1 MNLLFELSGE
11 NLSLATAELSCVGN
25 VIRTE
30 NGIAIVDVDDPGR
43 TTRLAQTHV
52 VMRPLG
58 ECDATKEDLERLLES
73 LALTAPGSFC
83 CRARK
88 IHPVTVNASQLEL
101 ERMMGQKIHGTV
113 DLKAPDI
120 EYRAVFTNSRCFFG
134 EVLHT
139 IDRGSYAYRNPQRR
153 AFFHPG
159 VMMPLMARTMVN
171 LTHVEPGQLLC
182 DPFCGTGGMLLE
194 CDMMGIDAV
203 GSDYDPEMLIGC
215 RQNLPNGAYIRADA
229 TNMPYPNEAFDAIAT
244 DLPYGQSTTIGAD
257 SIDTLYTGS
266 LKEIRRVLKPGGRA
280 VIVTHTDIRPLAK
293 DLFEIVGYYEQR
305 VHKSLTRRILVLA

>member
-30 NGIAIVDVDDPGR
+30 NGIAIVDVDDPER

-52 VMRPLG
+52 VMRLLG

-88 IHPVTVNASQLEL
+88 IHPVTVDASQLEL
-101 ERMMGQKIHGTV
+101 ERMMGQKIQGIV
-113 DLKAPDI
+113 DLKNPDI

-134 EVLHT
+134 EVLHS

-194 CDMMGIDAV
+194 CDMMGIEAV

-229 TNMPYPNEAFDAIAT
+229 TNMPYPDGAFDAIAT

-257 SIDTLYTGS
+257 SIDILYTGS
-266 LKEIRRVLKPGGRA
+266 LKEIRRVLKSGGRA
-280 VIVTHTDIRPLAK
+280 VIVTHKDIRPLAK
-293 DLFEIVGYYEQR
+293 DIFTIVGYYEQR
-305 VHKSLTRRILVLA
+305 VHKSLTRRILILA

>member
-30 NGIAIVDVDDPGR
+30 NGIAIAEVDDPER

-52 VMRPLG
+52 VMRLLG
-58 ECDATKEDLERLLES
+58 ECDATKEDLECLLEN
-73 LALTAPGSFC
+73 LAITAPGSFC

-113 DLKAPDI
+113 DLKNPDI

>member
-11 NLSLATAELSCVGN
+11 NLPLATAELSCVGN

-30 NGIAIVDVDDPGR
+30 NGIAIVEVDDPER

-52 VMRPLG
+52 VMRLLG
-58 ECDATKEDLERLLES
+58 ECNAAKEDLENFLEN
-73 LALTAPGSFC
+73 LALTAQGTFC

-88 IHPVTVNASQLEL
+88 IHPVSVNASQLEL
-101 ERMMGQKIHGTV
+101 ERMMGQKIHGIV
-113 DLKAPDI
+113 DLKNPEI
-120 EYRAVFTNSRCFFG
+120 EYRAVFTNDRCFFG

-171 LTHVEPGQLLC
+171 LTHVEPGELLC

-194 CDMMGIDAV
+194 CDMMGIEAI
-203 GSDYDPEMLIGC
+203 GSDYDLEMLIGC
-215 RQNLPNGAYIRADA
+215 RQNLPNGAYVRADA
-229 TNMPYPNEAFDAIAT
+229 TNMPYPNGAFDAIAT
-244 DLPYGQSTTIGAD
+244 DLPYGQSTTIGAE

-280 VIVTHTDIRPLAK
+280 VIITHKDIRSLAK
-293 DLFEIVGYYEQR
+293 DHFEVVEYYEQR

>member
-52 VMRPLG
+52 VMRLLG

-101 ERMMGQKIHGTV
+101 ERMMGQKIHGNV
-113 DLKAPDI
+113 DLKDPDI
-120 EYRAVFTNSRCFFG
+120 EYRAVFTNGRCFFG

-182 DPFCGTGGMLLE
+182 DPFCGTGGTLLE
-194 CDMMGIDAV
+194 CDMMGIEAV

>member
-52 VMRPLG
+52 VMRLLG

-101 ERMMGQKIHGTV
+101 ERMMGQKIHGNV
-113 DLKAPDI
+113 DLKDPDI
-120 EYRAVFTNSRCFFG
+120 EYRAVFTNGRCFFG

-194 CDMMGIDAV
+194 CDMMGIEAV

>member
-11 NLSLATAELSCVGN
+11 NLPLATAELSCVGN
-25 VIRTE
+25 VTCTE
-30 NGIAIVDVDDPGR
+30 NGIAVVEVDDPER

-52 VMRPLG
+52 VMRLLG
-58 ECDATKEDLERLLES
+58 ECNATKEDLEILLEG
-73 LALTAPGSFC
+73 LALTAQGTFC

-88 IHPVTVNASQLEL
+88 IHPVSVNASQLEL
-101 ERMMGQKIHGTV
+101 ERMMGQKIHGIV
-113 DLKAPDI
+113 DLKNPEI
-120 EYRAVFTNSRCFFG
+120 EYRAVFTNDGCFFG

-171 LTHVEPGQLLC
+171 LTHVEPGELLC

-194 CDMMGIDAV
+194 CDMMGIEAI

-215 RQNLPNGAYIRADA
+215 RQNLPNGAYVRADA
-229 TNMPYPNEAFDAIAT
+229 TNMPYPNGAFDAIAT
-244 DLPYGQSTTIGAD
+244 DLPYGQSTTIGAE

-280 VIVTHTDIRPLAK
+280 VIITHKDIRSLAK
-293 DLFEIVGYYEQR
+293 EYFEVVEYYEQR

>member
-11 NLSLATAELSCVGN
+11 NQPLAVAEISCAGN
-25 VIRTE
+25 VTRTE
-30 NGIAIVDVDDPGR
+30 NGVAIAEVNDPER

-52 VMRPLG
+52 VMRLLG
-58 ECDATKEDLERLLES
+58 ECDASKEDLERLLDR
-73 LALTAPGSFC
+73 LVLTAPGRFC
-83 CRARK
+83 CRVRK

-101 ERMMGQKIHGTV
+101 ERMMGQKIHGIV
-113 DLKAPDI
+113 DLNTPDV
-120 EYRAVFTNSRCFFG
+120 EYRAVFTNGRCFFG

-171 LTHVEPGQLLC
+171 LTHVEPGERLC

-194 CDMMGIDAV
+194 CEMMGIEAV

-215 RQNLPNGAYIRADA
+215 RQNLPNRACIRADA
-229 TNMPYPNEAFDAIAT
+229 TKMPYPDEAFDAIAT
-244 DLPYGQSTTIGAD
+244 DLPYGQSTTIGAE
-257 SIDTLYTGS
+257 SIDTLYMES
-266 LKEIRRVLKPGGRA
+266 LKEIRRVLKRGGRA
-280 VIVTHTDIRPLAK
+280 VIVTHKDIRPLAK
-293 DLFEIVGYYEQR
+293 DLFEIFGYYEQR

>member
-30 NGIAIVDVDDPGR
+30 NGIAIADVDEPER

-52 VMRPLG
+52 VMRLLG
-58 ECDATKEDLERLLES
+58 ECDATKEDLERLLEN
-73 LALTAPGSFC
+73 LGITAPGSFC

-101 ERMMGQKIHGTV
+101 ERMMGQKIQGIV
-113 DLKAPDI
+113 DLKNPDI

-134 EVLHT
+134 EVLHS

-194 CDMMGIDAV
+194 CDMMGIEAV

-266 LKEIRRVLKPGGRA
+266 LKEIRRVLKSGGRA
-280 VIVTHTDIRPLAK
+280 VIVTHKDIRPLAK
-293 DLFEIVGYYEQR
+293 NIFEIVGYYEQR

>member
-11 NLSLATAELSCVGN
+11 NQPLAAAEISCVGK
-25 VIRTE
+25 VTRTE
-30 NGIAIVDVDDPGR
+30 NGIAIAEVDDPER

-52 VMRPLG
+52 VLRLLG
-58 ECDATKEDLERLLES
+58 ECDASKEALERLLDQ
-73 LALTAPGSFC
+73 LAVSAPGTFC
-83 CRARK
+83 CRVRK
-88 IHPVTVNASQLEL
+88 IHPVSVNASQLEL
-101 ERMMGQKIHGTV
+101 ERMMGQKIRGTV
-113 DLKAPDI
+113 DLKDPTV
-120 EYRAVFTNSRCFFG
+120 EYRAVFTNGRCFFG
-134 EVLHT
+134 QVLHT

-171 LTHVEPGQLLC
+171 LTHVEPGQRLC

-203 GSDYDPEMLIGC
+203 GSDYDPEMLSGC

-229 TNMPYPNEAFDAIAT
+229 TNMPYPDGVFDAIAT
-244 DLPYGQSTTIGAD
+244 DLPYGQSTTIGAEN
-257 SIDTLYTGS
+257 IDTLYTGS
-266 LKEIRRVLKPGGRA
+266 LKEIRRVLKTGGRA
-280 VIVTHTDIRPLAK
+280 VIVTHKDIRPLAK

-305 VHKSLTRRILVLA
+305 VHKSLTRRILILA

>member
-52 VMRPLG
+52 VMRLLG
-58 ECDATKEDLERLLES
+58 ECDATKEDLEDLLES

-101 ERMMGQKIHGTV
+101 ERMMGQKIQGNV
-113 DLKAPDI
+113 DLKDPDI

-134 EVLHT
+134 EILHT

-159 VMMPLMARTMVN
+159 VMMSLMARTMVN

-280 VIVTHTDIRPLAK
+280 VIVTHKDIRPLAE
-293 DLFEIVGYYEQR
+293 DLFEIIGYYEQR
-305 VHKSLTRRILVLA
+305 VHKSLTRRILILS

>member
-52 VMRPLG
+52 VMRLLG
-58 ECDATKEDLERLLES
+58 ECDATKEDLEDLLES

-101 ERMMGQKIHGTV
+101 ESMMGQKIQGNV
-113 DLKAPDI
+113 DLKDPDI
-120 EYRAVFTNSRCFFG
+120 EYRAAFTNSRCFFG

-280 VIVTHTDIRPLAK
+280 VIVTHKNIRPLAE
-293 DLFEIVGYYEQR
+293 DLFEIIGYYEQR
-305 VHKSLTRRILVLA
+305 VHKSLTRRILILS

>member
-11 NLSLATAELSCVGN
+11 NLPLAIAELSCVGK
-25 VIRTE
+25 VTRTE
-30 NGIAIVDVDDPGR
+30 NGIAIAEVDDPGR

-52 VMRPLG
+52 VMRLLG
-58 ECDATKEDLERLLES
+58 ECDASKEALENLLDH
-73 LALTAPGSFC
+73 LLLIAPGTFC
-83 CRARK
+83 CRVRK

-101 ERMMGQKIHGTV
+101 ERMMGHKIRGTV
-113 DLKAPDI
+113 DLNDPAV
-120 EYRAVFTNSRCFFG
+120 EYRAVFTNGRCFFG
-134 EVLHT
+134 QVLHT

-171 LTHVEPGQLLC
+171 LTHVEPGQRLC

-203 GSDYDPEMLIGC
+203 GSDYDPEMLNGC

-229 TNMPYPNEAFDAIAT
+229 TNMPYPDGIFDAIAT
-244 DLPYGQSTTIGAD
+244 DLPYGQSTTIGAE
-257 SIDTLYTGS
+257 SIDTLYTES
-266 LKEIRRVLKPGGRA
+266 LKEIRRVLKSGGRA
-280 VIVTHTDIRPLAK
+280 VIVTHKDIRPLAG
-293 DLFEIVGYYEQR
+293 DLFEIIGYYEQR
-305 VHKSLTRRILVLA
+305 VHKSLTRRILILA

>member
-25 VIRTE
+25 VTRTE
-30 NGIAIVDVDDPGR
+30 NGIAIVDVDDPER

-52 VMRPLG
+52 VMRLLG
-58 ECDATKEDLERLLES
+58 ECDGTKEDLERLLES
-73 LALTAPGSFC
+73 LAITAPGSFC

-101 ERMMGQKIHGTV
+101 ERMMGQKIHGNV
-113 DLKAPDI
+113 DLKDPDI

-171 LTHVEPGQLLC
+171 LTHIEPGQLLC

-194 CDMMGIDAV
+194 CDMMGIEAV

-215 RQNLPNGAYIRADA
+215 SQNLPNGAYIRADA

-266 LKEIRRVLKPGGRA
+266 LKEIRRVLKRGGRA

>member
-11 NLSLATAELSCVGN
+11 NLSLATAELSCVGK
-25 VIRTE
+25 VTRTE
-30 NGIAIVDVDDPGR
+30 NGIAIAEVDDPGR

-52 VMRPLG
+52 VMRLLG
-58 ECDATKEDLERLLES
+58 ECDASKEALENLLDHH
-73 LALTAPGSFC
+73 LLIAPGTFC
-83 CRARK
+83 CRVRK

-101 ERMMGQKIHGTV
+101 ERMMGHKIRGTV
-113 DLKAPDI
+113 DLNDPAV
-120 EYRAVFTNSRCFFG
+120 EYRAVFTNGRCFFG
-134 EVLHT
+134 QVLHT

-171 LTHVEPGQLLC
+171 LTHVEPGQRLC

-203 GSDYDPEMLIGC
+203 GSDYDPEMLNGC

-229 TNMPYPNEAFDAIAT
+229 TNMPYPDRIFDAIAT
-244 DLPYGQSTTIGAD
+244 DLPYGQSTTIGAE
-257 SIDTLYTGS
+257 SIDTLYTES
-266 LKEIRRVLKPGGRA
+266 LKEIRRVLKSGGRA
-280 VIVTHTDIRPLAK
+280 VIVTHKDIRPLAE
-293 DLFEIVGYYEQR
+293 DLFEIIGYYEQR
-305 VHKSLTRRILVLA
+305 VHKSLTRRILILA

>member
-30 NGIAIVDVDDPGR
+30 NGIAIADVDEPER

-52 VMRPLG
+52 VMRLLG

-73 LALTAPGSFC
+73 LEITAPGSFC

-101 ERMMGQKIHGTV
+101 ERMMGQKIQGIV
-113 DLKAPDI
+113 DLKNPDI

-134 EVLHT
+134 EVLHS

-194 CDMMGIDAV
+194 CDMMGIEAV

-266 LKEIRRVLKPGGRA
+266 LKEIRRVLKSGGRA
-280 VIVTHTDIRPLAK
+280 VIVTHKDIRPLAK
-293 DLFEIVGYYEQR
+293 NIFEIVGYYEQR

>member
-11 NLSLATAELSCVGN
+11 NLPLAIAELSCVGK
-25 VIRTE
+25 VTRTE
-30 NGIAIVDVDDPGR
+30 NGIAIAEVDDPRR

-52 VMRPLG
+52 VMRLLG
-58 ECDATKEDLERLLES
+58 ECDASKEALERLLDQ
-73 LALTAPGSFC
+73 LAPIAPGTFC

-101 ERMMGQKIHGTV
+101 ERMMGQKIRGTV
-113 DLKAPDI
+113 DLKDPAV
-120 EYRAVFTNSRCFFG
+120 EYRTVFTNGRCFFG
-134 EVLHT
+134 QVLQT

-171 LTHVEPGQLLC
+171 LTHVEPGQWLC

-194 CDMMGIDAV
+194 CEMLGIDAV
-203 GSDYDPEMLIGC
+203 GSDYDPEMLNGC

-229 TNMPYPNEAFDAIAT
+229 TNMPYPDGVFDAIAT
-244 DLPYGQSTTIGAD
+244 DLPYGQSTTIGAE
-257 SIDTLYTGS
+257 SIDTLYTES
-266 LKEIRRVLKPGGRA
+266 LKEIRRVLRSGGRA
-280 VIVTHTDIRPLAK
+280 VIVTHKDIRPLAE

-305 VHKSLTRRILVLA
+305 VHKSLTRRILILA